1 MLNKPHADE
10 ESDHPKTPL
19 ELVRETQ
26 ERQQQTLAE
35 GKAIAEG
42 QSMQAKSHE
51 VEELRPDP
59 SPEVPGQ
66 GTPSSMRKHPQRSNR
81 NRGGN
86 GAAG

>member
-10 ESDHPKTPL
+10 ESQEPKTPL
-19 ELVRETQ
+19 EMVRETQ

-35 GKAIAEG
+35 GQAIAQG
-42 QSMQAKSHE
+42 QAMAAKTHE

-59 SPEVPGQ
+59 TPEVPGQ
-66 GTPSSMRKHPQRSNR
+66 GAPSTMRKHPQRSNR